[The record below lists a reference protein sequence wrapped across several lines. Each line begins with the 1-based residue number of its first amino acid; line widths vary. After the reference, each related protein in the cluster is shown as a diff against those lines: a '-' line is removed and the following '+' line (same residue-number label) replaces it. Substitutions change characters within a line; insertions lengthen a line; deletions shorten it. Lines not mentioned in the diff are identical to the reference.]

1 MVNPWL
7 RIPASDYEAHMRHEN
22 VAQQQFLATIFE
34 ASLKKYDS
42 RSLALLGCATGNGLE
57 YATHNA
63 VRSVTAIDIN
73 PEYLEIL
80 RQRYEGYIP
89 ELEIIN
95 TDLETYTME
104 DQAYSLILA
113 GLIFEYVDP
122 KKLLSKIAKGLCPGG
137 VTVSI
142 LQMPAEHSKKISE
155 TPYKSLNKL
164 HSIMKLISPGSF
176 KLMANNAG
184 LQEIE
189 ETTVRLQTGKPFY
202 VGVYGLNDALKN
214 RRKIG

>member
-7 RIPASDYEAHMRHEN
+7 RIPASDDEAHMRHKN
-22 VAQQQFLATIFE
+22 VAQQQFLATTFK
-34 ASLKKYDS
+34 ASLEKYES

-57 YATHNA
+57 YATYNA
-63 VRSVTAIDIN
+63 VRRVTAIDIN

-80 RQRYEGYIP
+80 RQRYEEYVPG
-89 ELEIIN
+89 LEIIN
-95 TDLETYTME
+95 ADLETYMME

-122 KKLLSKIAKGLCPGG
+122 RKLLSNIARGLCPGG
-137 VTVSI
+137 VMVSI
-142 LQMPAEHSKKISE
+142 LQMPAEHSKKISG

-164 HSIMKLISPGSF
+164 HSIMKLIPPVSF
-176 KLMANNAG
+176 KMMANNAG

-189 ETTVRLQTGKPFY
+189 ETTVRLQSGKPFY
-202 VGVYGLNDALKN
+202 IGAYALKEEL
-214 RRKIG
+214 R